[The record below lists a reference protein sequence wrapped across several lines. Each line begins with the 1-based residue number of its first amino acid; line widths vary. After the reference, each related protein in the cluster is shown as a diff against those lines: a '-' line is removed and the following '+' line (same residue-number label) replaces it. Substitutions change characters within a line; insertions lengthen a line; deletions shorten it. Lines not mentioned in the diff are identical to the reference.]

1 MHCYMCAL
9 VNGNLTL
16 SEHNASVWLENDKLL
31 ELDWAEADMP
41 VVRKIIE

>member
-1 MHCYMCAL
+1 MCTL

-16 SEHNASVWLENDKLL
+16 SEHNDSVWLEKDKLL

-41 VVRKIIE
+41 VVMELIK